1 MAFGASVGTALL
13 ALIFNATAWANYA
26 DNAASAPQTN
36 VDVALSTAD
45 PTAAGTMATDE
56 IAYTSYARASV
67 ARTSGGWTVA
77 AEVVSPVATIVFPDG
92 TGGSGTVTNFSVGK
106 TGGGASAILITAVV
120 SPTIV
125 TGAGITPELSVAT
138 TLTLT

>member
-77 AEVVSPVATIVFPDG
+77 AEVVSPVATIVFPNG